1 MSPNERD
8 VNKLV
13 CLGKA
18 DSVQKLTLKSGADPD
33 GRFKGVPHIIAAA
46 RAGVCVCVCVSISYT
61 KYFVLALYQV
71 VYSSIINPAESALT
85 KKLA

>member
-18 DSVQKLTLKSGADPD
+18 DSVQKLIVKSGADPD

-46 RAGVCVCVCVSISYT
+46 RAGVCGGFCCLVHRANWYQSIQ
-61 KYFVLALYQV
+61 QV
-71 VYSSIINPAESALT
+71 VFDENRIRYHTP
-85 KKLA
+85 